1 MLSKL
6 NLKLDK
12 TVRLLYTVQ
21 SKHKVYFMTKR
32 TYTQK
37 DGTIWEWDETP
48 ELLQLLKE
56 LHANNQTPSTGSN
69 NSLV

>member
-1 MLSKL
+1 
-6 NLKLDK
+6 
-12 TVRLLYTVQ
+12 
-21 SKHKVYFMTKR
+21 MTTR

-56 LHANNQTPSTGSN
+56 LHSNKSIPSTGSDN
-69 NSLV
+69 PVV